1 MDTVYYVLNKSENLQ
16 KIPKNEVEKRRIT
29 IFNEFFREVY
39 RRMNQALLFEDKIVF
54 AIKLV
59 EVKLGE
65 GSM

>member
-16 KIPKNEVEKRRIT
+16 KIPKTEVEKRRIT